1 MFLFYTPWKHQ
12 KTKAFF
18 GVFRGYTMGTMAK
31 NGLTYGM
38 KNLPE
43 IHLLDLKY
51 HLGLYLLVLEDL

>member
-1 MFLFYTPWKHQ
+1 
-12 KTKAFF
+12 
-18 GVFRGYTMGTMAK
+18 MGTMAK

-51 HLGLYLLVLEDL
+51 YLGLYLLVLEDL